1 MGQLDLPDGT
11 RTRDCWPGN
20 EGGRQVRKFNVGDLA
35 GADHFALTSN
45 DEAMNRLNNHFD
57 FIVDTVSAPHGYTKY
72 LKTLDTDGVMI
83 CVGAPPEP
91 TPISAFNLLLQRQS
105 IVGSVIGGIQET
117 QEILDYCPH
126 RTHHYP
132 GRRGHPNSADH

>member
-1 MGQLDLPDGT
+1 MA
-11 RTRDCWPGN
+11 
-20 EGGRQVRKFNVGDLA
+20 VKLA
-35 GADHFALTSN
+35 ASFGAEVTMLSGSPSKEKDARRLGADHFALTSN

-57 FIVDTVSAPHGYTKY
+57 FIVDTVSAPHDYTKY
-72 LKTLDTDGVMI
+72 LNTLDTDGVMI

-117 QEILDYCPH
+117 QEMLDYCAD
-126 RTHHYP
+126 RTQHYL
-132 GRRGHPNSADH
+132 GRRGHPNSADQ